1 LKRHARADH
10 NNEGEGLTQR
20 ECQEPTAG
28 RDNARPPQ
36 VSSEMFKR
44 TGTYCVFLI
53 VVISMASGSCSRQQ
67 TPPQPK
73 PGQTSSTSPNA
84 AVDRDTLV
92 VSAAASTKDLIEA
105 LTQRFSANTGT
116 EVKVNTGPSN
126 GLANQI
132 IAGAPVDLFLSAN
145 QQWADEVKKS
155 GNAHEMTRLLT
166 NRLVIVVPA
175 DNPGRVKEPKDLLSD
190 RVQKVALAGDK
201 VPAGI
206 YAGQALAKLGILDE
220 LDAAKKI
227 VRGQDVR
234 FTLSYVERSEA
245 EAGIVYST
253 DVAAA
258 TGVKIAH
265 EFDPSLHDEIVYVLV
280 LLKHAG
286 DKPKAQELYQFL
298 QSKDSDSTYAEFGFS
313 RQR

>member
-1 LKRHARADH
+1 MSKRIARCHILLLAI
-10 NNEGEGLTQR
+10 LLL
-20 ECQEPTAG
+20 A
-28 RDNARPPQ
+28 
-36 VSSEMFKR
+36 
-44 TGTYCVFLI
+44 L
-53 VVISMASGSCSRQQ
+53 GSCSRQE
-67 TPPQPK
+67 TPSPPK
-73 PGQTSSTSPNA
+73 SNQTSSTSPNP
-84 AVDRDTLV
+84 AVDREDLV

-105 LTQRFSANTGT
+105 LAQKFSAKTGT
-116 EVKVNTGPSN
+116 EVKVNAGPSN

-145 QQWADEVKKS
+145 QQWADEVKTS
-155 GNAHEMTRLLT
+155 GNAHEMARLLT

-175 DNPGRVKEPKDLLSD
+175 DNPGGVTEPKDLLSD
-190 RVQKVALAGDK
+190 RVQKVALAGEK

-220 LDAAKKI
+220 LEAAKKI

-234 FTLSYVERSEA
+234 FTLSYVERAEA
-245 EAGIVYST
+245 EAGIVYSS

-265 EFDPSLHDEIVYVLV
+265 EFDASLHDEIVYVLV
-280 LLKHAG
+280 LLKHAS

-298 QSKDSDSTYAEFGFS
+298 QSRNADSTYAEFGFS
-313 RQR
+313 RLR